1 MLTTPFSECVVL
13 VHLPGQWH
21 HKSQTHMRL
30 VQSLLSELVDFE
42 QEFRILGRFFFTLL
56 GWPCKKG
63 WDACGANGVMD
74 RMARQVKV
82 EALLKVVHSVTHA
95 VPKVDRRKML
105 RRTGEC
111 DVCTANGVGCLDRC
125 SGQRR
130 LKGNGVKM
138 GDAQHCLVFA
148 PTLIKK
154 SVWPISPLIRVCF
167 WI

>member
-1 MLTTPFSECVVL
+1 MVL
-13 VHLPGQWH
+13 MGSW
-21 HKSQTHMRL
+21 
-30 VQSLLSELVDFE
+30 
-42 QEFRILGRFFFTLL
+42 I
-56 GWPCKKG
+56 GW
-63 WDACGANGVMD
+63 
-74 RMARQVKV
+74 QVKV

-105 RRTGEC
+105 RRTEEC

-154 SVWPISPLIRVCF
+154 KCLTNQSIDQSMLLDFKKILFDNETDLLGLAKKRRSLLLSYFNRIRLTQAGL
-167 WI
+167 

>member
-1 MLTTPFSECVVL
+1 
-13 VHLPGQWH
+13 
-21 HKSQTHMRL
+21 
-30 VQSLLSELVDFE
+30 
-42 QEFRILGRFFFTLL
+42 
-56 GWPCKKG
+56 
-63 WDACGANGVMD
+63 MD

-105 RRTGEC
+105 RRTEEC

-148 PTLIKK
+148 ISLMKK
-154 SVWPISPLIRVCF
+154 VSDQSVH
-167 WI
+167 

>member
-1 MLTTPFSECVVL
+1 
-13 VHLPGQWH
+13 
-21 HKSQTHMRL
+21 
-30 VQSLLSELVDFE
+30 
-42 QEFRILGRFFFTLL
+42 
-56 GWPCKKG
+56 
-63 WDACGANGVMD
+63 MD

-105 RRTGEC
+105 RRTEEC

-154 SVWPISPLIRVCF
+154 VSDQSVH
-167 WI
+167 

>member
-1 MLTTPFSECVVL
+1 MVL
-13 VHLPGQWH
+13 MGSW
-21 HKSQTHMRL
+21 
-30 VQSLLSELVDFE
+30 
-42 QEFRILGRFFFTLL
+42 I
-56 GWPCKKG
+56 GW
-63 WDACGANGVMD
+63 
-74 RMARQVKV
+74 QVKV

-154 SVWPISPLIRVCF
+154 KCLTNQSIDQSMLLDLKKNVFDNETDLLGLAKKRRSLLLSYFNRIRLTQAGL
-167 WI
+167 

>member
-13 VHLPGQWH
+13 VHLSGQWH
-21 HKSQTHMRL
+21 HKSNTHRRL
-30 VQSLLSELVDFE
+30 VQSLLGEWVDFE
-42 QEFRILGRFFFTLL
+42 LEFRILGRFFSRYLTDPARKGETHVVLMGSWI
-56 GWPCKKG
+56 GW
-63 WDACGANGVMD
+63 
-74 RMARQVKV
+74 QVKV

-105 RRTGEC
+105 QRTGEC
-111 DVCTANGVGCLDRC
+111 DVCTANGLGCLDRC

-154 SVWPISPLIRVCF
+154 SV
-167 WI
+167 